1 MAIEKINLNST
12 QDGITL
18 NVNVSSE
25 KKQQNNPLVIRAQEL
40 GINVE
45 AYYVYNDK
53 NECTGV
59 DNVKLNAAIQ
69 EAMQAQTTA
78 IDNNK
83 FEYDSFEFTKTD
95 DVYTSELNDKEA
107 KSSQKTID
115 NEYTNAALKYAQS
128 LDPDALSTS
137 EEGRL
142 VNQWE
147 TIEADANKLTS
158 FTAPNTTVLEGVKE
172 FITNLTGLINS
183 TKHYN
188 VSKDIEKESCV
199 SIDTTRDIEDKNNNI
214 EVYETNIFTSNPFKS
229 AVETFDYEDEELAV

>member
-172 FITNLTGLINS
+172 FIANLTGLINS

-188 VSKDIEKESCV
+188 ASKDIEKESCV

>member
-188 VSKDIEKESCV
+188 ASKDIEKESCV